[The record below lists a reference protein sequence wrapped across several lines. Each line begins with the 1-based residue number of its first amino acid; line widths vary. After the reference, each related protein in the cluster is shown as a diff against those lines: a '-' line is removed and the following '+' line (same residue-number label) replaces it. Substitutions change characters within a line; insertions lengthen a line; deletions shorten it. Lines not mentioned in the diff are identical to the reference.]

1 MAKYYYTAQTPD
13 GPVSGLLD
21 ATSKKLILK
30 ELLNKGYSVTG
41 IRRARKFGKK
51 AFWNF
56 IETLHVLIDQNTT
69 LSEALALLAAQ
80 NNRTIRKIA
89 DQLNGALSEGTDFLD
104 ALETVFYDLDLAIVS
119 LLRVGYENA
128 GLEKSLSQI
137 IIAKSQKDELV
148 RETQKAIAYPAFVLV
163 ISLFVLIIIFD
174 NVLPEFRTMIS
185 EDSQSSLTA
194 LILSFSGK
202 GYDTLLYIF
211 WSTLGVL
218 FFFAMLRSTKVTRL
232 RFEKTLN
239 FIPIL
244 GSFLRIKTKLSF
256 LENISLALALKSDL
270 KQALQFSVKAVSNR
284 YHQVL
289 LFRLEQEILEGTSFE
304 VALTRTGLFD
314 QMELLRIGLA
324 EKSARLPAT
333 FETLYNSNVANRQK
347 WVNLVI
353 QLLGPFAI
361 IVLGLIIFFVA
372 FAVVTPMISLQQSV
386 G

>member
-30 ELLNKGYSVTG
+30 ELSNKGYSITE
-41 IRRARKFGKK
+41 IKRARKFGKK

-56 IETLHVLIDQNTT
+56 IESLHALIDQNTT

-185 EDSQSSLTA
+185 EDSQSGLTA
-194 LILSFSGK
+194 LILSFSGR

-232 RFEKTLN
+232 RLEKTLN

-256 LENISLALALKSDL
+256 LENISLALALRSDL

>member
-1 MAKYYYTAQTPD
+1 MAKYYYRAQTPD

-30 ELLNKGYSVTG
+30 ELSNKGYSITE

-56 IETLHVLIDQNTT
+56 IESLHALIDQNTT

-185 EDSQSSLTA
+185 EDSHSGLTA

-218 FFFAMLRSTKVTRL
+218 FFFAILRSTEVTRL
-232 RFEKTLN
+232 RLEKTLN

>member
-13 GPVSGLLD
+13 GPVSGLMD
-21 ATSKKLILK
+21 ATSKRLILK
-30 ELLNKGYSVTG
+30 ELSNKGYVVTELK
-41 IRRARKFGKK
+41 RARKFGKK

-56 IETLHVLIDQNTT
+56 IESLHALIDQNTT
-69 LSEALALLAAQ
+69 MAEALTLLAAQ
-80 NNRTIRKIA
+80 NNRTIRKISY
-89 DQLNGALSEGTDFLD
+89 QINSALSEGTDFLD
-104 ALETVFYDLDLAIVS
+104 ALETVFYDLDLAIIS

-128 GLEKSLSQI
+128 GLERSLSQI

-148 RETQKAIAYPAFVLV
+148 HDTQKAVAYPAFVLV

-174 NVLPEFRTMIS
+174 NVLPEFKTLIS
-185 EDSQSSLTA
+185 EDSQIGLTG
-194 LILSFSGK
+194 LILSFSGR

-211 WSTLGVL
+211 WSSIGVL
-218 FFFAMLRSTKVTRL
+218 FLFAILRSTEVTRL
-232 RFEKTLN
+232 RFEKILN
-239 FIPIL
+239 FVPIL
-244 GSFLRIKTKLSF
+244 GPFLRIKTKLSF
-256 LENISLALALKSDL
+256 LENISLALTLKSDL
-270 KQALQFSVKAVSNR
+270 KQALRFSVKAVSNR

-304 VALTRTGLFD
+304 VALTRTGLFG

-333 FETLYNSNVANRQK
+333 FETLYKSNIANRQK

-372 FAVVTPMISLQQSV
+372 FAVVTPMMSLQQSV

>member
-13 GPVSGLLD
+13 GPVSGLMD
-21 ATSKKLILK
+21 ATSKRLILQ
-30 ELLNKGYSVTG
+30 ELSNKGYVVTELK
-41 IRRARKFGKK
+41 RAQKFGKK

-56 IETLHVLIDQNTT
+56 IESLHALIDQNTT
-69 LSEALALLAAQ
+69 MAEALTLLAAQ
-80 NNRTIRKIA
+80 NNRTIRKISY
-89 DQLNGALSEGTDFLD
+89 QINSALSEGTDFLD
-104 ALETVFYDLDLAIVS
+104 ALETVFYDLDLAIIS

-128 GLEKSLSQI
+128 GLERSLSQI

-148 RETQKAIAYPAFVLV
+148 HDTQKAVAYPAFVLV

-174 NVLPEFRTMIS
+174 NVLPEFKTLIS
-185 EDSQSSLTA
+185 EDSQIGLTG
-194 LILSFSGK
+194 LILSFSGR

-211 WSTLGVL
+211 WSSIGVL
-218 FFFAMLRSTKVTRL
+218 FLFAILRSTEVTRL
-232 RFEKTLN
+232 RFEKILN
-239 FIPIL
+239 FVPIL
-244 GSFLRIKTKLSF
+244 GPFLRIKTKLSF
-256 LENISLALALKSDL
+256 LENISLALTLKSDL
-270 KQALQFSVKAVSNR
+270 KQALRFSVKAVSNR

-304 VALTRTGLFD
+304 VALTRTGLFG

-333 FETLYNSNVANRQK
+333 FETLYKSNIANRQK

-372 FAVVTPMISLQQSV
+372 FAVVTPMMSLQQSV

>member
-30 ELLNKGYSVTG
+30 ELSNKGYSITE
-41 IRRARKFGKK
+41 IKRARKFGKK

-56 IETLHVLIDQNTT
+56 IESLHALIDQNTT

-185 EDSQSSLTA
+185 EDSHSGLTA

-239 FIPIL
+239 FLPIL

-304 VALTRTGLFD
+304 VALRRTGLFD

>member
-185 EDSQSSLTA
+185 EDSHSGLTA

>member
-30 ELLNKGYSVTG
+30 ELSNKGYSITE
-41 IRRARKFGKK
+41 IKRARKFGKK

-185 EDSQSSLTA
+185 EDSQSGLTA

>member
-30 ELLNKGYSVTG
+30 ELLNKGYTVTE
-41 IRRARKFGKK
+41 IKRARKFGKK

-56 IETLHVLIDQNTT
+56 IETLHALIDQNTT

-185 EDSQSSLTA
+185 EDSQSGLTA
-194 LILSFSGK
+194 LILSFSGR

-232 RFEKTLN
+232 RLEKTLN

-304 VALTRTGLFD
+304 VALRRTGLFD

>member
-1 MAKYYYTAQTPD
+1 MTKYYYTAQTPD

-21 ATSKKLILK
+21 AKSKKLILK
-30 ELLNKGYSVTG
+30 ELSNKGYSVTELK
-41 IRRARKFGKK
+41 RARKFGKK

-56 IETLHVLIDQNTT
+56 IESLHALIDQNTT

-80 NNRTIRKIA
+80 NNQTIRNIA
-89 DQLNGALSEGTDFLD
+89 DQLNSALSEGTDFLD

-119 LLRVGYENA
+119 LLKVGYENA

-185 EDSQSSLTA
+185 EDSQSGLTV
-194 LILSFSGK
+194 LILSFAGR
-202 GYDTLLYIF
+202 GYDTLLSIF
-211 WSTLGVL
+211 WSTLGIL
-218 FFFAMLRSTKVTRL
+218 FFFAILRSTEATRL
-232 RFEKTLN
+232 RLEKTLN

-304 VALTRTGLFD
+304 VALTRTGLFG

-333 FETLYNSNVANRQK
+333 FETLYKSNIANRQR

-361 IVLGLIIFFVA
+361 ILLGLIIFFVA

>member
-56 IETLHVLIDQNTT
+56 IETLHVLIGQNTT

-185 EDSQSSLTA
+185 EDSHSGLTA

-284 YHQVL
+284 YHQGL

-304 VALTRTGLFD
+304 VALTRTGLFS

-333 FETLYNSNVANRQK
+333 FETLYKSNIANRQK

>member
-13 GPVSGLLD
+13 GPVSGLMD
-21 ATSKKLILK
+21 ATSKRLILK
-30 ELLNKGYSVTG
+30 ELSNKGYVVTELK
-41 IRRARKFGKK
+41 RVRKFGKK

-56 IETLHVLIDQNTT
+56 IESLHALIDQNTT
-69 LSEALALLAAQ
+69 MAEALTLLAAQ
-80 NNRTIRKIA
+80 NNRTIRKISY
-89 DQLNGALSEGTDFLD
+89 QINSALSEGTDFLD
-104 ALETVFYDLDLAIVS
+104 ALETVFYDLDLAIIS

-148 RETQKAIAYPAFVLV
+148 HDTQKAVAYPAFVLV

-174 NVLPEFRTMIS
+174 NVLPEFKMLIS
-185 EDSQSSLTA
+185 EDSQIGLTG
-194 LILSFSGK
+194 LILSFSGR

-211 WSTLGVL
+211 WSSIGVL
-218 FFFAMLRSTKVTRL
+218 FLFAILRSTEVTRL
-232 RFEKTLN
+232 RFEKILN
-239 FIPIL
+239 FVPIL
-244 GSFLRIKTKLSF
+244 GPFLRIKTKLSF
-256 LENISLALALKSDL
+256 LENISLALTLKSDL
-270 KQALQFSVKAVSNR
+270 KQALRFSVKAVSNR

-304 VALTRTGLFD
+304 VALTRTGLFG

-324 EKSARLPAT
+324 EKSARLPTT
-333 FETLYNSNVANRQK
+333 FETLYKSNIANKKK
-347 WVNLVI
+347 WINLVI
-353 QLLGPFAI
+353 QLLGPLAI

-372 FAVVTPMISLQQSV
+372 FAVVTPMMSLQQSV

>member
-41 IRRARKFGKK
+41 IKRARKFGKK

-185 EDSQSSLTA
+185 EDSQSGLTA

-333 FETLYNSNVANRQK
+333 FETLYKSNIANRQK

>member
-30 ELLNKGYSVTG
+30 ELSNKGYSITE
-41 IRRARKFGKK
+41 IKRARKFGKK

-56 IETLHVLIDQNTT
+56 IESLHALIDQNTT

-185 EDSQSSLTA
+185 EDSQSGLTA
-194 LILSFSGK
+194 LILSFSGR

-232 RFEKTLN
+232 RLEKTLN

-333 FETLYNSNVANRQK
+333 FETLYKSNIANRQK

>member
-30 ELLNKGYSVTG
+30 ELSNKGYSITE
-41 IRRARKFGKK
+41 IKRAQKFGKK

-56 IETLHVLIDQNTT
+56 IESLHALIDQNTT

-185 EDSQSSLTA
+185 EDSQSGLTA
-194 LILSFSGK
+194 LILSFSGR

-218 FFFAMLRSTKVTRL
+218 FFFAILRSTEVTRL
-232 RFEKTLN
+232 RLEKTLN

-256 LENISLALALKSDL
+256 LENISLALALRSDL

-304 VALTRTGLFD
+304 VALRRTGLFD

>member
-30 ELLNKGYSVTG
+30 ELSNKSYSVTE
-41 IRRARKFGKK
+41 IKRARKFGKQ

-56 IETLHVLIDQNTT
+56 IESLHALIDQNTT

-185 EDSQSSLTA
+185 EDSQSGLTA
-194 LILSFSGK
+194 LILSFSGR

-218 FFFAMLRSTKVTRL
+218 FFFAILRSTEVTRL
-232 RFEKTLN
+232 RLEKTLD

-270 KQALQFSVKAVSNR
+270 KQALQFSVKAVNNR

-289 LFRLEQEILEGTSFE
+289 LFRLEQDILEGTSFE

-333 FETLYNSNVANRQK
+333 FETLYKSNIANRQK

>member
-1 MAKYYYTAQTPD
+1 MSKYYYTAQTPG
-13 GPVSGLLD
+13 GPISGLMD
-21 ATSKKLILK
+21 AKSKKLILK
-30 ELLNKGYSVTG
+30 ELSSKGYLVTE
-41 IRRARKFGKK
+41 IKRARKFRKK

-56 IETLHVLIDQNTT
+56 IESLHALIDQNTT
-69 LSEALALLAAQ
+69 MSEALTLLAAQ
-80 NNRTIRKIA
+80 NDRTIRKISH
-89 DQLNGALSEGTDFLD
+89 QINSALSEGTDFLD
-104 ALETVFYDLDLAIVS
+104 APETVFYDLDLAIIS

-128 GLEKSLSQI
+128 GLEKSLEQI

-148 RETQKAIAYPAFVLV
+148 RDTQKAVTYPAFVLV

-174 NVLPEFRTMIS
+174 NVLPEFKALIS
-185 EDSQSSLTA
+185 EDSQSGMTG
-194 LILSFSGK
+194 LILSFSGR

-211 WSTLGVL
+211 WSTIGVL
-218 FFFAMLRSTKVTRL
+218 FFFAILRSTEITRL
-232 RFEKTLN
+232 RLEKILN

-244 GSFLRIKTKLSF
+244 GPFLRIKTKLSF

-304 VALTRTGLFD
+304 VALTRTGLFG

-324 EKSARLPAT
+324 EKSARLPST
-333 FETLYNSNVANRQK
+333 FETLYQSNIKSRQK
-347 WVNLVI
+347 WVNLII

-361 IVLGLIIFFVA
+361 IILGLIIFFVA
-372 FAVVTPMISLQQSV
+372 FAVVTPMMSLQQSV

>member
-1 MAKYYYTAQTPD
+1 MTKYYYTAQTPD
-13 GPVSGLLD
+13 GPVSGLLN

-30 ELLNKGYSVTG
+30 ELSNKGYSVTELK
-41 IRRARKFGKK
+41 RARKFGKK

-56 IETLHVLIDQNTT
+56 IESLHALIDQNTT

-80 NNRTIRKIA
+80 NNQTIRNIA
-89 DQLNGALSEGTDFLD
+89 DQLNSALSEGTDFLD

-185 EDSQSSLTA
+185 EDSQSGLTA
-194 LILSFSGK
+194 LILSFSGR

-218 FFFAMLRSTKVTRL
+218 FFFAILRSTEVTRL
-232 RFEKTLN
+232 RLEKTLN
-239 FIPIL
+239 FLPIL

-284 YHQVL
+284 YHQGL

-304 VALTRTGLFD
+304 VALTRTGLFG

-333 FETLYNSNVANRQK
+333 FETLYKSNIANRQK

-361 IVLGLIIFFVA
+361 ILLGLIIFFVA

>member
-30 ELLNKGYSVTG
+30 ELSNKGYSITE
-41 IRRARKFGKK
+41 IKRAQKFGKK

-56 IETLHVLIDQNTT
+56 IESLHALIDQNTT

-185 EDSQSSLTA
+185 EDSQSGLTA
-194 LILSFSGK
+194 LILSFSGR

-218 FFFAMLRSTKVTRL
+218 FFFAILRSTEVTRL
-232 RFEKTLN
+232 RLEKTLN

-304 VALTRTGLFD
+304 VALRRTGLFD

>member
-21 ATSKKLILK
+21 ATSKKSILK
-30 ELLNKGYSVTG
+30 ELLNKGYTVTE
-41 IRRARKFGKK
+41 IKRARKFGKK

-56 IETLHVLIDQNTT
+56 IETLHALIDQNTT

-185 EDSQSSLTA
+185 EDSQSGLTA

-232 RFEKTLN
+232 RLEKTLN

>member
-1 MAKYYYTAQTPD
+1 MTKYYYTAQTPD

-21 ATSKKLILK
+21 AKSKKLILK
-30 ELLNKGYSVTG
+30 ELSNKGYSVTKLK
-41 IRRARKFGKK
+41 RARKFGKK

-56 IETLHVLIDQNTT
+56 IESLHALIDQNTT

-80 NNRTIRKIA
+80 NNQTIRNIA
-89 DQLNGALSEGTDFLD
+89 DQLNSALSEGTDFLD

-119 LLRVGYENA
+119 LLKVGYENA

-185 EDSQSSLTA
+185 EDSQSGLTV
-194 LILSFSGK
+194 LILSFAGR
-202 GYDTLLYIF
+202 GYDTLLSIF
-211 WSTLGVL
+211 WSTLGIL
-218 FFFAMLRSTKVTRL
+218 FFFAILRSTEATRL
-232 RFEKTLN
+232 RLEKTLN

-304 VALTRTGLFD
+304 VALTRTGLFG

-333 FETLYNSNVANRQK
+333 FETLYKSNIANRQK

-361 IVLGLIIFFVA
+361 ILLGLIIFFVA

>member
-30 ELLNKGYSVTG
+30 ELSNKGYSITE
-41 IRRARKFGKK
+41 IRRAQKFGKK

-56 IETLHVLIDQNTT
+56 IESLHALIDQNTT

-185 EDSQSSLTA
+185 EDSQSGLTA
-194 LILSFSGK
+194 LILSFSGR

>member
-30 ELLNKGYSVTG
+30 ELSNKGYSVTE
-41 IRRARKFGKK
+41 IKRARKFGKK

-185 EDSQSSLTA
+185 EDSQSGLTA
-194 LILSFSGK
+194 LILSFSGR

-232 RFEKTLN
+232 RLEKTLN

>member
-30 ELLNKGYSVTG
+30 ELSNKGYSITE
-41 IRRARKFGKK
+41 IKRARKFGKK

-56 IETLHVLIDQNTT
+56 IESLHALIDQNTT

-185 EDSQSSLTA
+185 EDSQSGLTA
-194 LILSFSGK
+194 LILSFSGR

-232 RFEKTLN
+232 RLEKTLN

-289 LFRLEQEILEGTSFE
+289 LFRPEQEILEGTSFE

>member
-13 GPVSGLLD
+13 GPVSGLMD
-21 ATSKKLILK
+21 ATSKRLILK
-30 ELLNKGYSVTG
+30 ELSNKGYVVTELK
-41 IRRARKFGKK
+41 RARKFGKK

-56 IETLHVLIDQNTT
+56 IESLHALIDQNTT
-69 LSEALALLAAQ
+69 MAEALTLLAAQ
-80 NNRTIRKIA
+80 NNRTIRKISY
-89 DQLNGALSEGTDFLD
+89 QINSALSEGTDFLD
-104 ALETVFYDLDLAIVS
+104 ALETVFYDLDLAIIS

-128 GLEKSLSQI
+128 GLERSLSQI
-137 IIAKSQKDELV
+137 IIAKSQKDELIHD
-148 RETQKAIAYPAFVLV
+148 TQKAVAYPAFVLV

-174 NVLPEFRTMIS
+174 NVLPEFKTLIS
-185 EDSQSSLTA
+185 EDSQIGLTG

-211 WSTLGVL
+211 WSSIGVL
-218 FFFAMLRSTKVTRL
+218 FLFAILRSTEVTRL
-232 RFEKTLN
+232 RFEKILN
-239 FIPIL
+239 FVPIL
-244 GSFLRIKTKLSF
+244 GPFLRIKTKLSF
-256 LENISLALALKSDL
+256 LENISLALTLKSDL
-270 KQALQFSVKAVSNR
+270 KQALRFSVKAVSNR

-304 VALTRTGLFD
+304 VALTRTGLFG

-333 FETLYNSNVANRQK
+333 FETLYKSNIANRQK

-353 QLLGPFAI
+353 QLLGPLAI

-372 FAVVTPMISLQQSV
+372 FAVVTPMMSLQQSV

>member
-30 ELLNKGYSVTG
+30 ELSNKGYSITE
-41 IRRARKFGKK
+41 IKRAQKFGKK

-56 IETLHVLIDQNTT
+56 IESLHALIDQNTT

-185 EDSQSSLTA
+185 EDSQSGLTA
-194 LILSFSGK
+194 LILSFSGR

-218 FFFAMLRSTKVTRL
+218 FFFAILRSTEVTRL
-232 RFEKTLN
+232 RLEKTLN
-239 FIPIL
+239 FIPIF

-284 YHQVL
+284 YHRVL

-333 FETLYNSNVANRQK
+333 FETLYKSNIANRQK

>member
-30 ELLNKGYSVTG
+30 ELSNKGYSVTE
-41 IRRARKFGKK
+41 IKRARKFGKK

-56 IETLHVLIDQNTT
+56 IESLHALIDQNTT

-185 EDSQSSLTA
+185 EDSQSGLTA

-218 FFFAMLRSTKVTRL
+218 FFFAILRSTEVTRL
-232 RFEKTLN
+232 RLEKTLN

>member
-30 ELLNKGYSVTG
+30 ELSNKGYSITE
-41 IRRARKFGKK
+41 IKRARKFGKK
-51 AFWNF
+51 AFWDF
-56 IETLHVLIDQNTT
+56 IEALHALIDQNTT

-185 EDSQSSLTA
+185 EDSQSGLTA
-194 LILSFSGK
+194 LILSFSGR

-218 FFFAMLRSTKVTRL
+218 FFFAILRSTEVTRL
-232 RFEKTLN
+232 RLEKTLN

-256 LENISLALALKSDL
+256 LENISLALALRSDL

-284 YHQVL
+284 YHRVL

>member
-30 ELLNKGYSVTG
+30 ELSNKGYSVTE
-41 IRRARKFGKK
+41 IKRARKFGKK

-56 IETLHVLIDQNTT
+56 IESLHALIDQNTT

-163 ISLFVLIIIFD
+163 VSLFVLIIIFD

-185 EDSQSSLTA
+185 EDSQSGLTA
-194 LILSFSGK
+194 LILSFSGR

-218 FFFAMLRSTKVTRL
+218 FFFAILRSTEVTRL
-232 RFEKTLN
+232 RLEKTLN
-239 FIPIL
+239 FLPIL

-333 FETLYNSNVANRQK
+333 FETLYKSNIANRQK

>member
-185 EDSQSSLTA
+185 EDSHSGLTA

-256 LENISLALALKSDL
+256 LENISLALALRSDL

>member
-30 ELLNKGYSVTG
+30 ELSNKGYSITE
-41 IRRARKFGKK
+41 IKRARKFGKK

-56 IETLHVLIDQNTT
+56 IESLHALIDQNTT

-185 EDSQSSLTA
+185 EDSQSGLTA

>member
-13 GPVSGLLD
+13 GPVSGLMD
-21 ATSKKLILK
+21 ATSKRLILK
-30 ELLNKGYSVTG
+30 ELSNKGYVVTELK
-41 IRRARKFGKK
+41 RARKFGKK

-56 IETLHVLIDQNTT
+56 IESLHALIDQNTT
-69 LSEALALLAAQ
+69 MAEALTLLAAQ
-80 NNRTIRKIA
+80 NNRTIGKISY
-89 DQLNGALSEGTDFLD
+89 QINSALSEGTDFLD
-104 ALETVFYDLDLAIVS
+104 ALETVFYDLDLAIIS

-128 GLEKSLSQI
+128 GLERSLSQI

-148 RETQKAIAYPAFVLV
+148 HDTQKAVAYPAFVLV

-174 NVLPEFRTMIS
+174 NVLPEFKTLIS
-185 EDSQSSLTA
+185 EDSQIGLTG

-202 GYDTLLYIF
+202 GYDTLIYIF
-211 WSTLGVL
+211 WSSVGVL
-218 FFFAMLRSTKVTRL
+218 FLFAILRSTEATRL
-232 RFEKTLN
+232 RFEKILN
-239 FIPIL
+239 FVPIL
-244 GSFLRIKTKLSF
+244 GPFLRIKTKLSF
-256 LENISLALALKSDL
+256 LENISLALTLKSDL
-270 KQALQFSVKAVSNR
+270 KQALRFSVKAVSNR

-304 VALTRTGLFD
+304 VALTRTGLFG

-333 FETLYNSNVANRQK
+333 FETLYKSNIANRQK

-372 FAVVTPMISLQQSV
+372 FAVVTPMMSLQQSV

>member
-30 ELLNKGYSVTG
+30 ELSNKGYSITE
-41 IRRARKFGKK
+41 IKRAQKFGKK

-56 IETLHVLIDQNTT
+56 IESLHALIDQNTT

-185 EDSQSSLTA
+185 EDSQSGLTA

-232 RFEKTLN
+232 RLEKTLN

>member
-30 ELLNKGYSVTG
+30 ELSNKSYSVTE
-41 IRRARKFGKK
+41 IKRARKFGKK

-185 EDSQSSLTA
+185 EDSQSGLTA

-218 FFFAMLRSTKVTRL
+218 FFFAILRSTKVTRL

>member
-30 ELLNKGYSVTG
+30 ELSNKGYSVTE
-41 IRRARKFGKK
+41 IKRARKFGKK

-56 IETLHVLIDQNTT
+56 IESLHALIDQNTT

-185 EDSQSSLTA
+185 EDSQSGLTA
-194 LILSFSGK
+194 LILSFSGR

-218 FFFAMLRSTKVTRL
+218 FFFAILRSTEVTRL
-232 RFEKTLN
+232 RLEKTLN
-239 FIPIL
+239 FLPVL

-333 FETLYNSNVANRQK
+333 FETLYKSNIANRQK

>member
-30 ELLNKGYSVTG
+30 ELSNKGYSITE
-41 IRRARKFGKK
+41 IKRAQKFGKK

-56 IETLHVLIDQNTT
+56 IESLHALIDQNTT

-185 EDSQSSLTA
+185 EDSQSGLTA

-256 LENISLALALKSDL
+256 LENISLALALRSDL

>member
-30 ELLNKGYSVTG
+30 ELSNKGYSVTE
-41 IRRARKFGKK
+41 IKRARKFGKK

-56 IETLHVLIDQNTT
+56 IESLHALIDQNTT

-185 EDSQSSLTA
+185 EDSQSGLTA
-194 LILSFSGK
+194 LILSFSGR

-218 FFFAMLRSTKVTRL
+218 FFFAILRSTEVTRL
-232 RFEKTLN
+232 RLEKTLN
-239 FIPIL
+239 FLPIL

-333 FETLYNSNVANRQK
+333 FETLYKSNIANRQK

>member
-1 MAKYYYTAQTPD
+1 MAKYYYIAQTPD
-13 GPVSGLLD
+13 GPVSGVMD
-21 ATSKKLILK
+21 ANSKKIALK
-30 ELLNKGYSVTG
+30 ELSNKGYLATE
-41 IRRARKFGKK
+41 IKRAQKFGKK

-56 IETLHVLIDQNTT
+56 IEALHALIDQNTT
-69 LSEALALLAAQ
+69 LSEALTLLAAQ
-80 NNRTIRKIA
+80 NNRTISKIA
-89 DQLNGALSEGTDFLD
+89 NQLNSGLSEGTDFLD
-104 ALETVFYDLDLAIVS
+104 ALEAVFYDLDLAIIS

-137 IIAKSQKDELV
+137 IVAKSEKDELIL
-148 RETQKAIAYPAFVLV
+148 ETQKAVAYPAFVLA
-163 ISLFVLIIIFD
+163 IAIFVLIIIFD
-174 NVLPEFRTMIS
+174 NVLPEFKTMIS
-185 EDSQSSLTA
+185 EDSQSGLTV
-194 LILSFSGK
+194 LILSFSGR

-211 WSTLGVL
+211 WSSLGLL
-218 FFFAMLRSTKVTRL
+218 FFFALLRSTETTRIG
-232 RFEKTLN
+232 FEKMLN
-239 FIPIL
+239 FFPIL
-244 GSFLRIKTKLSF
+244 GPLLRIKTKLSF

-304 VALTRTGLFD
+304 VALTRTGLFG

-333 FETLYNSNVANRQK
+333 FETLYQSNIKSRQK
-347 WVNLVI
+347 WINLII

-361 IVLGLIIFFVA
+361 IILGLIIFFVA
-372 FAVVTPMISLQQSV
+372 FAVVTPMMSLQQSV